1 LGRATGSGNWHQSL
15 IEFVDA
21 AKAAKKTNAVVN
33 LSFDLTQINPDGTQT
48 TRHKL
53 TAEETAALQYAKDN
67 NILIV
72 AAAGNEGNPISALG
86 QASLKFDNIITVGA
100 AENNDRTGYSSYGE
114 GLDILAPGDIP
125 ETAETPTSE
134 TKQGTSIAAAKVTN
148 TIAFLR

>member
-21 AKAAKKTNAVVN
+21 AKASKQPNAVVN

-53 TAEETAALQYAKDN
+53 TAEEKSALKYAQDN

-72 AAAGNEGNPISALG
+72 AAAGNQGDLASALG
-86 QASLKFDNIITVGA
+86 QASTEFDNIITVGA
-100 AENNDRTGYSSYGE
+100 SENNNRSAYSSYGE
-114 GLDILAPGDIP
+114 GLI
-125 ETAETPTSE
+125 S
-134 TKQGTSIAAAKVTN
+134 
-148 TIAFLR
+148 